1 MEYLKDFSDVV
12 YKTMATRFTAYRR
25 MERNRN
31 ASKVAES
38 FFSASIIAI
47 SLIALQN
54 HEEHLSDLISIVTI
68 ILSTFLLVM
77 SLLFSGLDYEK
88 RMDNYHDCGNE
99 LDKLYRDMKLILS
112 YGEEFSSDEMKA
124 KTEDFQAKY
133 FDILHKYNL
142 NHTSFDYEYT
152 AVMLDEK
159 KDFVGRH
166 VMKFRYYVWDMY
178 FLYWVIALLPV
189 VLIGWYL
196 CRLLLENL
204 SERS

>member
-12 YKTMATRFTAYRR
+12 YKTMTARFTAYRR
-25 MERNRN
+25 MKRNRD

-38 FFSASIIAI
+38 LFSASIIAI

-159 KDFVGRH
+159 KDFVGRL

-196 CRLLLENL
+196 CRLLLKNL

>member
-12 YKTMATRFTAYRR
+12 YKTMTARFTAYRR
-25 MERNRN
+25 MKRNRD

-47 SLIALQN
+47 SLIALLKY
-54 HEEHLSDLISIVTI
+54 EKSISDLISIVTI

-77 SLLFSGLDYEK
+77 SLLFSALGYEK

-99 LDKLYRDMKLILS
+99 LDKLYRDMRLILS
-112 YGEEFSSDEMKA
+112 YGERVSSDEMKA

-133 FDILHKYNL
+133 FEILHKYNL

-159 KDFVGRH
+159 KDFVSRL

-196 CRLLLENL
+196 CRLLLEKI
-204 SERS
+204 

>member
-12 YKTMATRFTAYRR
+12 YKTMTARFTAYRR
-25 MERNRN
+25 MKRNRN

-99 LDKLYRDMKLILS
+99 LDKLYRDIKLILS

-152 AVMLDEK
+152 AVMLDEQ
-159 KDFVGRH
+159 KDFVSRL

-196 CRLLLENL
+196 CRLLLEKI
-204 SERS
+204 

>member
-12 YKTMATRFTAYRR
+12 YKTMTARFTAYRR
-25 MERNRN
+25 MKRNRD

-38 FFSASIIAI
+38 LFSVSIIAI

-54 HEEHLSDLISIVTI
+54 HEECLSDLISIVTI

-152 AVMLDEK
+152 AVMLDEQ
-159 KDFVGRH
+159 KDFVSRL

-196 CRLLLENL
+196 CRLLLEKI
-204 SERS
+204 

>member
-12 YKTMATRFTAYRR
+12 YKTMTARFTAYRR
-25 MERNRN
+25 MKRNRN

-99 LDKLYRDMKLILS
+99 LDMLYRDMKLILS
-112 YGEEFSSDEMKA
+112 YGEEISSDEMKA

-133 FDILHKYNL
+133 FEILHKYNL

>member
-12 YKTMATRFTAYRR
+12 YKTMTARFTAYRR
-25 MERNRN
+25 MKRNRN

-68 ILSTFLLVM
+68 ILTTFLLVM

-152 AVMLDEK
+152 AVMLDEQ
-159 KDFVGRH
+159 KDFVSRL

-196 CRLLLENL
+196 CRLLLEKI
-204 SERS
+204 

>member
-1 MEYLKDFSDVV
+1 MGYLKDFSDVV
-12 YKTMATRFTAYRR
+12 YKTMTARFTAYRR
-25 MERNRN
+25 MKRNRD

-112 YGEEFSSDEMKA
+112 YGEEISSDEMKA

-133 FDILHKYNL
+133 FEILHKYNL

-159 KDFVGRH
+159 KDFVGRL

-196 CRLLLENL
+196 CRLLLEKI
-204 SERS
+204 

>member
-1 MEYLKDFSDVV
+1 MDYLKNFSDVV
-12 YKTMATRFTAYRR
+12 YKTMTARFTAYRR
-25 MERNRN
+25 MKRNRN

-54 HEEHLSDLISIVTI
+54 HEERLSDLISIVTI

-112 YGEEFSSDEMKA
+112 YGEEISSDEMKA

-152 AVMLDEK
+152 AVMLDEQ
-159 KDFVGRH
+159 KDFVSRH

-196 CRLLLENL
+196 CRLLLVKI
-204 SERS
+204 

>member
-12 YKTMATRFTAYRR
+12 YKTMTARFTAYRR
-25 MERNRN
+25 MKRNRN

-133 FDILHKYNL
+133 FDILHKYNF

-152 AVMLDEK
+152 AVMLDEQ
-159 KDFVGRH
+159 KDFVSRL

-189 VLIGWYL
+189 VLIG
-196 CRLLLENL
+196 
-204 SERS
+204 RS

>member
-12 YKTMATRFTAYRR
+12 YKTMTARFTAYRR
-25 MERNRN
+25 MKRNRD

-38 FFSASIIAI
+38 LFSASIIAI
-47 SLIALQN
+47 SLIALLK
-54 HEEHLSDLISIVTI
+54 HEERLSDLISIVTI

-88 RMDNYHDCGNE
+88 RMNNYHDCGNE
-99 LDKLYRDMKLILS
+99 LDKLYRDMKLLLS
-112 YGEEFSSDEMKA
+112 YGEEISSDEMKA

-133 FDILHKYNL
+133 FEILHKYNL

-152 AVMLDEK
+152 AVMLNEQ
-159 KDFVGRH
+159 KDFVGRL

-178 FLYWVIALLPV
+178 FFYWVIALLPV

-196 CRLLLENL
+196 CRLLLEKI
-204 SERS
+204 

>member
-12 YKTMATRFTAYRR
+12 YKTMTARFTAYRR
-25 MERNRN
+25 MKRNRD

-112 YGEEFSSDEMKA
+112 YGEEISSDEMKA

-133 FDILHKYNL
+133 FEILHK
-142 NHTSFDYEYT
+142 
-152 AVMLDEK
+152 
-159 KDFVGRH
+159 
-166 VMKFRYYVWDMY
+166 
-178 FLYWVIALLPV
+178 
-189 VLIGWYL
+189 
-196 CRLLLENL
+196 
-204 SERS
+204 

>member
-1 MEYLKDFSDVV
+1 MLLG
-12 YKTMATRFTAYRR
+12 
-25 MERNRN
+25 
-31 ASKVAES
+31 
-38 FFSASIIAI
+38 ASISGKREPIVPPNTNNP
-47 SLIALQN
+47 ALQN

-124 KTEDFQAKY
+124 KTEDFQAQY
-133 FDILHKYNL
+133 FEILHKYNL

>member
-12 YKTMATRFTAYRR
+12 YKTMTARFTAYRR
-25 MERNRN
+25 MKRNRD

-47 SLIALQN
+47 SLIALLN
-54 HEEHLSDLISIVTI
+54 HKERLSELISIVTI

-77 SLLFSGLDYEK
+77 SLLFSALGYEK

-99 LDKLYRDMKLILS
+99 LDKLYRDMRLILS
-112 YGEEFSSDEMKA
+112 YGESVSSDEMKA

-133 FDILHKYNL
+133 FEILNKYNL

-159 KDFVGRH
+159 NFVGRL

-189 VLIGWYL
+189 VLIGCYL
-196 CRLLLENL
+196 CRLLLEKI
-204 SERS
+204 

>member
-12 YKTMATRFTAYRR
+12 YKTMTARFTAYRR
-25 MERNRN
+25 MKRNRN

-112 YGEEFSSDEMKA
+112 YGEEISSDEMKA

-152 AVMLDEK
+152 AVMLDEQ
-159 KDFVGRH
+159 KDFVSRL

>member
-12 YKTMATRFTAYRR
+12 YKTMTARFTAYRR
-25 MERNRN
+25 MKRNRD

-112 YGEEFSSDEMKA
+112 YGEEISSDEMKA

-152 AVMLDEK
+152 AVMLDEQK
-159 KDFVGRH
+159 KNVSRL

>member
-12 YKTMATRFTAYRR
+12 YKTMTARFTAYRR
-25 MERNRN
+25 MKRNRN

-152 AVMLDEK
+152 AVMLDEQ
-159 KDFVGRH
+159 KDFVSRL

>member
-1 MEYLKDFSDVV
+1 MEYMNDFSDEV
-12 YKTMATRFTAYRR
+12 YKTMTARFTAYRR
-25 MERNRN
+25 MKRNRD
-31 ASKVAES
+31 ASNVAES

-196 CRLLLENL
+196 CRLLLEKI
-204 SERS
+204 

>member
-1 MEYLKDFSDVV
+1 MDYLKDFSDVV
-12 YKTMATRFTAYRR
+12 YKTMTARFTAYRR
-25 MERNRN
+25 MKRNRN

-54 HEEHLSDLISIVTI
+54 HEERLSDLISIVTI

-124 KTEDFQAKY
+124 KTEDFQSKY
-133 FDILHKYNL
+133 FEILHKYNL

-152 AVMLDEK
+152 TVMLDEQ
-159 KDFVGRH
+159 KDFVGRL

-178 FLYWVIALLPV
+178 FLYWVIALFPV

-196 CRLLLENL
+196 CRLLLEKI
-204 SERS
+204 

>member
-12 YKTMATRFTAYRR
+12 YKTMTARFTAYRR
-25 MERNRN
+25 MKRNRN

-88 RMDNYHDCGNE
+88 RMDNYHDCSNE

-159 KDFVGRH
+159 KDFVGRL

>member
-1 MEYLKDFSDVV
+1 MDYLKGFSDVV
-12 YKTMATRFTAYRR
+12 YKTMAARFTAYRR
-25 MERNRN
+25 MKRNRN

-54 HEEHLSDLISIVTI
+54 HEERLSDLISIVTI

-152 AVMLDEK
+152 AVMLDEQ
-159 KDFVGRH
+159 KDFVSRL

-196 CRLLLENL
+196 CRLLLVKI
-204 SERS
+204 

>member
-1 MEYLKDFSDVV
+1 MDYLKDFSDVV
-12 YKTMATRFTAYRR
+12 YKTMVARFTAYRR
-25 MERNRN
+25 MKRNRN

-54 HEEHLSDLISIVTI
+54 HEERLSDLISIVTI

-152 AVMLDEK
+152 AVMLDEQ
-159 KDFVGRH
+159 KDFVSRL

-196 CRLLLENL
+196 CRLLLVKI
-204 SERS
+204 

>member
-12 YKTMATRFTAYRR
+12 YKTMTARFTAYRR
-25 MERNRN
+25 MKRNRD

-54 HEEHLSDLISIVTI
+54 HEEHLSDVISIVTI

-112 YGEEFSSDEMKA
+112 YGEEISSDEMKA
-124 KTEDFQAKY
+124 KTEDFKAKY
-133 FDILHKYNL
+133 FEILHKYNL

-178 FLYWVIALLPV
+178 FLY
-189 VLIGWYL
+189 
-196 CRLLLENL
+196 
-204 SERS
+204 